1 MVQNIKMLIVNN
13 WKELA
18 SMALVMK
25 PGEATVIK
33 SDMLKDFLNELC
45 ENRISKEYW
54 NECMESRNLFS
65 DSEVKKMKQMING
78 E

>member
-1 MVQNIKMLIVNN
+1 
-13 WKELA
+13 
-18 SMALVMK
+18 MK